1 MTPTHKDADL
11 THMIDTDLT
20 RAALAIAT
28 EAHKGQMRKDK
39 KTPYIEHPKAVAE
52 LAVDLFRRRH
62 HIVDTRVSE
71 LVYVIGV
78 LHDVIED
85 CPHAFGAERDLID
98 EGLMKRAYL
107 TPRERDVVV
116 HSLTVLNKTQYHN
129 YLKFTCAAKG
139 DWLASFVKRADLRHN
154 LSDLKPGSLRDKY
167 ELALY
172 ILET

>member
-1 MTPTHKDADL
+1 MTPTHKDVDL
-11 THMIDTDLT
+11 TRMIDTDLT

-52 LAVDLFRRRH
+52 IAVDLFRRRH

-85 CPHAFGAERDLID
+85 CPHAFGADRPDPLVIASD
-98 EGLMKRAYL
+98 ATRA
-107 TPRERDVVV
+107 R
-116 HSLTVLNKTQYHN
+116 
-129 YLKFTCAAKG
+129 CG
-139 DWLASFVKRADLRHN
+139 
-154 LSDLKPGSLRDKY
+154 G
-167 ELALY
+167 
-172 ILET
+172 